1 MKFLIASGR
10 QFWGGTI
17 VAHYLC
23 QLLAEKGY
31 ESAIWLNPNH
41 HSNRFIFFL
50 ATVRRFYHDVK
61 GNVFTHLFPNSQ
73 YGMRH
78 YTGYVHLPVKNCK
91 IKLWPIIDDDTVVI
105 YTETLRGNPLRAK
118 NVVRWF
124 LFYNRFPGDDTWYS
138 KDDLFFTYREQF
150 NDYKLNPN
158 CNTLKIF
165 HFDNDLYKRTN
176 LGPRHG
182 NCYIVRKGSG
192 RKDLPSHFDGPVIDN
207 LREPDKVKVLNQ
219 CERCYLYDTQTFYAS
234 IAALCGCIPIVVP
247 EPGKTKED
255 YVKPD
260 DEVRGVAY
268 GDSPDEIDF
277 ALRTRNEVQKRIDKM
292 LAENGPMVDSFIE
305 KCKDYFKL

>member
-1 MKFLIASGR
+1 MKFIISSGR

-23 QLLAEKGY
+23 KLIEKQGY
-31 ESAIWLNPNH
+31 EASIFLNLPSH
-41 HSNRFIFFL
+41 DNRLLFFL
-50 ATVRRFYHDVK
+50 SYIKIMGKDLL
-61 GNVFTHLFPNSQ
+61 GNIYTHLFSNREYS
-73 YGMRH
+73 MRH
-78 YTGYVHLPVKNCK
+78 YTGYIHFPVKGCK
-91 IKLWPIIDDDTVVI
+91 RTYWPVVDDDTVVV
-105 YTETLRGNPLRAK
+105 YTETTKGNPLRAK

-158 CNTLKIF
+158 CNTLRIF

-176 LGPRHG
+176 FGPRHG

>member
-1 MKFLIASGR
+1 M
-10 QFWGGTI
+10 
-17 VAHYLC
+17 
-23 QLLAEKGY
+23 
-31 ESAIWLNPNH
+31 
-41 HSNRFIFFL
+41 
-50 ATVRRFYHDVK
+50 
-61 GNVFTHLFPNSQ
+61 
-73 YGMRH
+73 
-78 YTGYVHLPVKNCK
+78 
-91 IKLWPIIDDDTVVI
+91 
-105 YTETLRGNPLRAK
+105 
-118 NVVRWF
+118 
-124 LFYNRFPGDDTWYS
+124 
-138 KDDLFFTYREQF
+138 
-150 NDYKLNPN
+150 
-158 CNTLKIF
+158 
-165 HFDNDLYKRTN
+165 
-176 LGPRHG
+176 
-182 NCYIVRKGSG
+182 
-192 RKDLPSHFDGPVIDN
+192 PSHFDGPVIDN